1 MSKKNTKVEIINT
14 INQVYYSIPNAI
26 KYNAFVE
33 SGAFDDFKSTHEN
46 MTGQSPPK
54 ELVKKFY
61 YEKVEP
67 KLDDIKKIG
76 MISGVIGY
84 VMGEVDRRID
94 VAKEHKQNF
103 RRLQTLIKGC
113 DTLEK
118 LKMLRELPIMKEEDS
133 DCDCDG
139 CDCE

>member
-94 VAKEHKQNF
+94 RDWETISVSSHGRGRA
-103 RRLQTLIKGC
+103 RRLTMSHDFGC
-113 DTLEK
+113 SLGHIEDTS
-118 LKMLRELPIMKEEDS
+118 RRNQ
-133 DCDCDG
+133 
-139 CDCE
+139 